1 MELAISKDFLDGK
14 LTFKNAQLKTATT
27 KIVQNMKTARKGF
40 LTAGLELKRIQDE
53 KLFEKDYFDADG
65 KPSFAMYV
73 ECVLGISKSTAYR
86 IIKTTEKLLAPEMLD
101 DKRPA
106 FFENFSDFTLDILSG
121 LGDYDTALNFC
132 KAFDVTETTAR
143 EIVKE
148 YVKAYKNGFQTLA
161 EYVEH
166 VDNKEKEIEAD
177 GEEISTEGEQIE
189 MTDTTLNPTEV
200 EEMRGYLE
208 FAANLFKSD
217 INAAFDLV
225 DEEQD
230 GKRIIKEI
238 IGKFA
243 TI

>member
-101 DKRPA
+101 EKKPA
-106 FFENFSDFTLDILSG
+106 FFENFSDFTLDMLTG
-121 LGDYDTALNFC
+121 LGDYDAAFNFC
-132 KAFDVTETTAR
+132 KAFDITETTGR
-143 EIVKE
+143 DLVKE
-148 YVKAYKNGFQTLA
+148 YVRAYKNGFQTLA

-166 VDNKEKEIEAD
+166 LDSIEENKIEIE
-177 GEEISTEGEQIE
+177 GEEIGEGEGEQIE
-189 MTDTTLNPTEV
+189 MDDTNPEL

-208 FAANLFKSD
+208 FVANLFKSD
-217 INAAFDLV
+217 VNAAFDLV
-225 DEEQD
+225 DDEQD
-230 GKRIIKEI
+230 GKKIIKEI
-238 IGKFA
+238 IGKFS